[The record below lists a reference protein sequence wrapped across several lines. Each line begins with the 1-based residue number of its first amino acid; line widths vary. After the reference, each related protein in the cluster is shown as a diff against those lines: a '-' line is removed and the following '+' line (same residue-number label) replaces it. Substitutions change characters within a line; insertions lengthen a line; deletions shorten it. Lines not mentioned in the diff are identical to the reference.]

1 MRLSRVSALLVAFL
15 TALLF
20 AWLVALPA
28 YFYPK
33 LWALTTAGLTPSKQ
47 ARELDGLV
55 FGLSA
60 GGVLYGLILWAFY
73 LFYLHRTKAVPAAKK
88 ATWHGFLLFGSLLA
102 MPIFWYLYMWR
113 PSGQAATNI
122 TNGAA

>member
-1 MRLSRVSALLVAFL
+1 MRLSRVNALLVDLL
-15 TALLF
+15 TVLLF

-33 LWALTTAGLTPSKQ
+33 LWTLITAGQTPSRQ
-47 ARELDGLV
+47 LHRFEALVDGLT
-55 FGLSA
+55 L
-60 GGVLYGLILWAFY
+60 GGVLYGFLLWALY
-73 LFYLHRTKAVPAAKK
+73 LFCLHRSKAVPAAKK
-88 ATWHGFLLFGSLLA
+88 AAWHGFLLFGSLLA

-122 TNGAA
+122 PNGAA